1 MKPLSGHVRWE
12 ATQPLEAYRAC
23 RLCPRRCGV
32 DRMAAVHSGKTGFC
46 GETDQLRVAHVGPHF
61 GEEPP
66 VSGRKGSGA
75 VFFSGCTLRC
85 TFCQN
90 HQISRGGQ
98 GEAVSLEHL
107 WERVKEMIRVHQVHN
122 LNLVT
127 PDHFLPHALTLVAR
141 QRAEGLDVPVVFN
154 LSGYQSPEWLDMAGS
169 GADIYLADFKYG
181 DARLAA
187 RLSSCGEYPE
197 TALDAISEMVR
208 QKGFLD
214 TFSSG
219 AEIAKKGVLVRHLIL
234 PGYVQNSMDALSS
247 LFLEFGKDLPLS
259 LMSQYYPVV
268 KHKDA
273 RLNRTLTHAEF
284 HQVYAHVRALGFRN
298 LFVQFPEK
306 TRRRAAVPPALVPD
320 FRKAAPFG

>member
-12 ATQPLEAYRAC
+12 AARPFEAYRAC

-46 GETDQLRVAHVGPHF
+46 GETDQLRVAYVGPHF

-66 VSGRKGSGA
+66 LSGRKGSGA

-90 HQISRGGQ
+90 HQISRGGR
-98 GEAVSLEHL
+98 GKRVRLEHL
-107 WERVKEMIRVHQVHN
+107 WDRVKEMIRVHQVHN

-141 QRAEGLDVPVVFN
+141 HRAEGLDVPVVFN

-169 GADIYLADFKYG
+169 GADIYLPDFKYG

-247 LFLEFGKDLPLS
+247 LFLEFGKELPLS
-259 LMSQYYPVV
+259 LM
-268 KHKDA
+268 
-273 RLNRTLTHAEF
+273 
-284 HQVYAHVRALGFRN
+284 
-298 LFVQFPEK
+298 
-306 TRRRAAVPPALVPD
+306 
-320 FRKAAPFG
+320 